1 MVKHYEIVVNSQDDY
16 HVSFI
21 GEQVKKF
28 VEESGVTSGIVT
40 TVTAHTNTGIVV
52 TEPLECI
59 ISDMNDMLRNLVD
72 DDGQYA
78 HAHFL
83 PTYGRTSANA
93 TGHLRSILMGN
104 SCIFPIQN
112 GKMLMG
118 EAQEILL
125 VEYDGPQARKVFID
139 IIGE

>member
-1 MVKHYEIVVNSQDDY
+1 MVKHYEIVVASKDDY
-16 HVSFI
+16 HVSFL
-21 GEQVKKF
+21 GEMVKEK
-28 VEESGVTSGIVT
+28 VKESGIKNGIVT
-40 TVTAHTNTGIVV
+40 TVTAHTNTGVVV
-52 TEPLECI
+52 TEPLDCI
-59 ISDMNDMLRNLVD
+59 ISDMNDMLHELVKD
-72 DDGQYA
+72 DAQYA

-104 SCIFPIQN
+104 SCIFPIHKGQ
-112 GKMLMG
+112 MMMG

-125 VEYDGPQARKVFID
+125 VEYDGPQARKVYID